1 MCGVKYH
8 LRNSARISAGWCIS
22 ASKFNKVSVGKF
34 GSVDKIDP
42 NEPRRNNELKSLTQ
56 AWRIFVRARVQ
67 IV

>member
-8 LRNSARISAGWCIS
+8 LRNSARISAYWSNS
-22 ASKFNKVSVGKF
+22 AFKGNKISVGKF

-42 NEPRRNNELKSLTQ
+42 NDPRRNNELKSLTQ
-56 AWRIFVRARVQ
+56 AWRIFLRARVQ